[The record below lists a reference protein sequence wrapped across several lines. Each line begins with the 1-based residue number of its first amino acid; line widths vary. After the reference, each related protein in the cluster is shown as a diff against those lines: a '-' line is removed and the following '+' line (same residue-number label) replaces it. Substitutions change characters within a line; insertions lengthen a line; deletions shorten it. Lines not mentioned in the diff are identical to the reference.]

1 MLEAV
6 TRGRQEA
13 PIYRSCHRRNSGPQ
27 PTLLLKWE
35 PVNSSR
41 SGASPAG
48 STGGI
53 TRAGLRRHQHH
64 VVLHHRP
71 HIYVGIAG
79 VVEGEA
85 KVRLFFGH
93 QSVDHIRW
101 IAFDIQGKAME

>member
-6 TRGRQEA
+6 TRGRREA

-48 STGGI
+48 STGEFHGQDSGATSTMSSSI
-53 TRAGLRRHQHH
+53 TGRTFTWGSL
-64 VVLHHRP
+64 V
-71 HIYVGIAG
+71 
-79 VVEGEA
+79 
-85 KVRLFFGH
+85 
-93 QSVDHIRW
+93 W
-101 IAFDIQGKAME
+101 